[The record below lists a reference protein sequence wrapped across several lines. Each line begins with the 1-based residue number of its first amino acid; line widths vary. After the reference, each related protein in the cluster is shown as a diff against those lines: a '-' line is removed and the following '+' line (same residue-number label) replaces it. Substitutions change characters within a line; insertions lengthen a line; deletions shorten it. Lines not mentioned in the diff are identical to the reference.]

1 MLVASK
7 FSPASSTSAT
17 VEEAFL
23 TQLYPEC
30 SVNSCV
36 GEEINILR
44 KRQIGKGQ
52 RKVSGIPVG
61 SSRLKLVVSECKATV
76 MMVASVF
83 SMDW

>member
-7 FSPASSTSAT
+7 LSPASSTSAP

-36 GEEINILR
+36 DEEINILR
-44 KRQIGKGQ
+44 KRQIGKA
-52 RKVSGIPVG
+52 REKC
-61 SSRLKLVVSECKATV
+61 LV
-76 MMVASVF
+76 F
-83 SMDW
+83 Q